1 MIVLAA
7 LRVSYA
13 FRRNGLV
20 AALTDKGDVLLW
32 DARTLA
38 EGGLQPPAPS
48 KEAEEAD
55 WQNVKRIDIAS
66 LSLPPASATATP
78 AASASSWWWPF
89 GGSGSKAGA
98 ETITQVECGS
108 GHVAMVTSR
117 GRVLVM
123 GDNNYGQV
131 RDSTLERW
139 VAHIICTC
147 KMQLSHIWTTSAARK
162 THQTKPE
169 DQAWYGPRL
178 W

>member
-1 MIVLAA
+1 MIVLASLHVA
-7 LRVSYA
+7 YA
-13 FRRNGLV
+13 FRRNGLI

-32 DARTLA
+32 DARTHA
-38 EGGLQPPAPS
+38 EGGLHPPASS
-48 KEAEEAD
+48 KEAGDAD
-55 WQNVKRIDIAS
+55 WKNVKRIDIAS

-98 ETITQVECGS
+98 ETITQVDCGS

-117 GRVLVM
+117 GRVLVL

-139 VAHIICTC
+139 VVHY
-147 KMQLSHIWTTSAARK
+147 M
-162 THQTKPE
+162 
-169 DQAWYGPRL
+169 RL
-178 W
+178 